1 MFWIYRQAWLAWR
14 KNPSAIKFDWSE
26 LGLWEAWTENGPFF
40 DYFEFQLSRDP
51 WMKNWR
57 HFRSHWLQS
66 QYLNSI
72 FWITAIFTE
81 SVFRNEKLAWDD
93 RNDIKQRMSGSD
105 FPITEAIKRQQ
116 EQQAAVRERRRT
128 RWVSLHLAW
137 NCIRNLLK
145 IHLCFRHNSLSPI
158 NQDRFERR
166 FSEIDK
172 NNDGLIDQREI
183 QKELQASQTNIPYK
197 EIRQINT
204 VGSSS
209 FKDGMFIRWVIF

>member
-1 MFWIYRQAWLAWR
+1 
-14 KNPSAIKFDWSE
+14 
-26 LGLWEAWTENGPFF
+26 
-40 DYFEFQLSRDP
+40 
-51 WMKNWR
+51 
-57 HFRSHWLQS
+57 
-66 QYLNSI
+66 
-72 FWITAIFTE
+72 
-81 SVFRNEKLAWDD
+81 
-93 RNDIKQRMSGSD
+93 MSGSD

-128 RWVSLHLAW
+128 RFFF
-137 NCIRNLLK
+137 NDNTLK
-145 IHLCFRHNSLSPI
+145 ILYFRHNSLSPI

-209 FKDGMFIRWVIF
+209 FKDGMFIRLVFLFEKLD